1 MKTPIRYTFAL
12 FTACTVLPAAGLLA
26 QSPSP
31 AASTT
36 PSVSMPAGTGAATGE
51 HEGPGMKAISKL
63 TPEERQKL
71 KAAHQAALQDPAVKT
86 AEAGR
91 DTDKAGKKAYRE
103 AVRAAMLKADPSVKP
118 ILDKMREERE
128 EEHPRKKGPLNGSG
142 GKAASRPQGRDAS
155 PKQSLI
161 PVRASGPERARS
173 RVACCLLSSA

>member
-1 MKTPIRYTFAL
+1 MKTPIRYQFAL
-12 FTACTVLPAAGLLA
+12 LTACTVLPAAGLFA

-31 AASTT
+31 ATSAT
-36 PSVSMPAGTGAATGE
+36 PSVSMPAGTEE
-51 HEGPGMKAISKL
+51 HEGGAMQAITKL

-118 ILDKMREERE
+118 ILEKLREEKR
-128 EEHPRKKGPLNGSG
+128 EEHPRKK
-142 GKAASRPQGRDAS
+142 DF
-155 PKQSLI
+155 
-161 PVRASGPERARS
+161 
-173 RVACCLLSSA
+173 